1 MQDKQI
7 VWDGPII
14 DNHFHLNRN
23 GRFLEAAKDFKNAG
37 GTGIVLVH
45 CPDFSNPPTT
55 KQGHTETYRDT
66 INMAEMVRKEH
77 GLGVRVVLGP
87 HPAAFAHQFIDWIE
101 KDPTNGS
108 HRAIQNY
115 RDSIDAALE
124 FVHEGLAHAIGEVGR
139 PHWPVSDEVWRLS
152 NQLLE
157 ETMHLAAQMKRK
169 YESDNSFTYDAVI
182 RSRPDFLHLHTDIEE
197 YFDDLENVCYHI
209 NTGKTYSPNR
219 IYSMF
224 LLGNSKT
231 MDILCNCWEDYG
243 KLAETNHSINY
254 GKYDAC
260 RMMYAQCIENQI
272 RIQSFH
278 RVLGDCF
285 RLENYS
291 DYEFFKNWYS

>member
-1 MQDKQI
+1 MRTALLLCGQMRTFDHPK
-7 VWDGPII
+7 VLE
-14 DNHFHLNRN
+14 HTNRLSEKFN
-23 GRFLEAAKDFKNAG
+23 CDVFISTWKNRGVSMWSIRSQNPELYKDDVDDV
-37 GTGIVLVH
+37 I
-45 CPDFSNPPTT
+45 TT
-55 KQGHTETYRDT
+55 SD
-66 INMAEMVRKEH
+66 
-77 GLGVRVVLGP
+77 
-87 HPAAFAHQFIDWIE
+87 IE
-101 KDPTNGS
+101 K
-108 HRAIQNY
+108 
-115 RDSIDAALE
+115 
-124 FVHEGLAHAIGEVGR
+124 FVNVKDYVISDYDEYLDNLC
-139 PHWPVSDEVWRLS
+139 SDEIKS
-152 NQLLE
+152 LLHRWYNNKE
-157 ETMHLAAQMKRK
+157 YGLVASSSPEFYTMHLAAQMKRK